1 MNYHVYIFVYPLDP
15 TDSPPDPWPGG
26 CLLLIAPRWSRERR
40 AAGHL
45 RDAESPGGQ
54 NDAGTVV
61 PMEIRRHQNMVPSG
75 KLA

>member
-1 MNYHVYIFVYPLDP
+1 MCTFVYPYT
-15 TDSPPDPWPGG
+15 TDSPPTDPWPPGG
-26 CLLLIAPRWSRERR
+26 CLLPAPRWSRQRR

-61 PMEIRRHQNMVPSG
+61 PMDLRNTKTS
-75 KLA
+75 